1 VAIERRK
8 GSTVSKLDDALLVV
22 LGVVAVL
29 AVFTVVG
36 WIMHAVFF
44 LVKVAIAAVVFG
56 LIVRA
61 VASRRR

>member
-1 VAIERRK
+1 M
-8 GSTVSKLDDALLVV
+8 STLSKLDDALLVV

-29 AVFTVVG
+29 AVFAIVG
-36 WIMHAVFF
+36 WIVHAVFF

-61 VASRRR
+61 IVGRRR

>member
-1 VAIERRK
+1 M
-8 GSTVSKLDDALLVV
+8 SKLDDALLVV